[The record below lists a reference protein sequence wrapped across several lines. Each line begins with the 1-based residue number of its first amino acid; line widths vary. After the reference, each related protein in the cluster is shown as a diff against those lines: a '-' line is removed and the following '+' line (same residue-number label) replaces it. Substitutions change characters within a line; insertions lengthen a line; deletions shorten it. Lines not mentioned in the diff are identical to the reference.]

1 MKRLIN
7 VHELSVVVDNC
18 STFIEFTL
26 LLEIYTL
33 NNHSSTDIDER
44 GTANRRG

>member
-7 VHELSVVVDNC
+7 VHELSVVVDC

-33 NNHSSTDIDER
+33 NNHSSTDIDDIVE
-44 GTANRRG
+44 